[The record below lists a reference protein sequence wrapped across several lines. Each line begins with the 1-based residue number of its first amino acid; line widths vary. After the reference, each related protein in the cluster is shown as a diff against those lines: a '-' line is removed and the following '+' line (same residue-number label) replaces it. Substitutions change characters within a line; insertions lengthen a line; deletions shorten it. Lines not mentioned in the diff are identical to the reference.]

1 MITYSVIRDIKYY
14 TDSSRKPDTRL
25 GYYADACGEPPGV
38 WWSPGNFQGVDGS
51 AVEPV
56 ALERLASYRDTKTG
70 RTLPGQRAAD
80 ARAGT
85 DFTFSAPKAFSALWA
100 MSDERNR
107 AKLEKMFLD
116 SVRASLRVIYR
127 HGLIEARRGKG
138 GAHREPAAAP
148 VVAIFLHHTSREG
161 DPQIHAHAILMNA
174 ALRADGTIGAINC

>member
-116 SVRASLRVIYR
+116 SVRASLTQLRHFDPCGREKVAEFRGFFRVR
-127 HGLIEARRGKG
+127 LNC
-138 GAHREPAAAP
+138 GAKLFGFSELDCL
-148 VVAIFLHHTSREG
+148 F
-161 DPQIHAHAILMNA
+161 
-174 ALRADGTIGAINC
+174 